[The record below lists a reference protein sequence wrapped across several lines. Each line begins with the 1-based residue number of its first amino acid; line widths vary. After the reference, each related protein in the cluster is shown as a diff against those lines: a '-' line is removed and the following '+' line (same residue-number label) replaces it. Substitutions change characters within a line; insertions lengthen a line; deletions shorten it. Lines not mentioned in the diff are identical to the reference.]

1 MNEKQRQEDLK
12 AQNDLKL
19 EEVGLNCE
27 QKKGEEGG
35 YSPSSSLLQ
44 GSHQCRNPQASVAG
58 TFYLLAV
65 NIIIVNLLITGFNN
79 IY

>member
-44 GSHQCRNPQASVAG
+44 GSQQCRNHQA
-58 TFYLLAV
+58 
-65 NIIIVNLLITGFNN
+65 
-79 IY
+79 